1 MDSCR
6 QPQTCPRAHLPFPP
20 VLSAQAG
27 TIVMP
32 VAAHDDQHMTA
43 RHASPLENLQSIRLL
58 VCTVRLGQLSG
69 PVMLS
74 YVFFSHLPF
83 SLFFLLSLLTQKI
96 IIIIITTTLN
106 SSDLKTV
113 TQTSLPCRTATHNI
127 FFLFSHYV
135 TLLSPGSHTV
145 PPPPTTFSPLP
156 PTRHA
161 PFHLHP

>member
-6 QPQTCPRAHLPFPP
+6 QPQTCPRARLPFPP

-32 VAAHDDQHMTA
+32 VAAHDDHHMTA
-43 RHASPLENLQSIRLL
+43 RHAPPLENPQSIRLL

-83 SLFFLLSLLTQKI
+83 SLFFLLSLLTQKKNNNNNNNNNN
-96 IIIIITTTLN
+96 TE
-106 SSDLKTV
+106 
-113 TQTSLPCRTATHNI
+113 
-127 FFLFSHYV
+127 
-135 TLLSPGSHTV
+135 LS
-145 PPPPTTFSPLP
+145 
-156 PTRHA
+156 
-161 PFHLHP
+161 